1 MSVICINAASTASFS
16 SFWLPLILAVLVAV
30 LVEFAIVIAFLK
42 RKDKKTSQTVLNA
55 ERQSPSEEKSA
66 FDKELSDDREEAI
79 EEVSEQP
86 TEDTIK
92 QSTEEVS
99 EETIEETVEA
109 VSDELEPISD
119 EAEQSDLVKEDEPTD
134 SVEEDE
140 DDDELPNRAVLD
152 EDALEDA
159 KELERLIHPD
169 ESLDEFSQNT
179 DSDETVVIDETA
191 DTNEPLVDATNEP
204 NASFIS
210 DEPQD
215 FVDEDDQSYI
225 SALSDGANLI
235 DDEGAMGGRLFFGG
249 KEITVRYLRSFT
261 AKLSQSND
269 LVKERYSALKN
280 ELLSYKKA
288 KARISWY
295 AESFRLGK
303 PTVAKITV
311 RGKTLTLYLALS
323 PDKLQGTKYHYKD
336 VGGVKKYAQVPT
348 CLKIKSNRAVRWAKE
363 LISLMAEENGFT
375 RFDASE
381 VDYYPEYR
389 TTKELVMANLIKLQ
403 GINALNEYEKL
414 QRADDTDTSSAD
426 YIENEPTFE
435 APVTDDSQPLQ
446 AVENIYIAETHED
459 IPMAIIM
466 ECALTEDGTVEIK
479 ETEEPEEPEEQPV
492 PDVEPE
498 IEEVYEP
505 LAERDFQIVHEVSV
519 TRADK
524 DMTNEKA
531 VSLIEEVKVVK
542 QKADKQ
548 GAKGI
553 INIDTLSQNYKAGE
567 TVTLDDLKRKKL
579 LPKKIGYLKV
589 LGRGII
595 NKPLIVEADE
605 FSINAAKMI
614 LLTGGRVVRDL

>member
-1 MSVICINAASTASFS
+1 MFNFCNNAVSSASFS

-30 LVEFAIVIAFLK
+30 LVESVVVITFLK
-42 RKDKKTSQTVLNA
+42 HKEKKTSQTLLNA
-55 ERQSPSEEKSA
+55 DEADSLDEESA
-66 FDKELSDDREEAI
+66 LQEAI
-79 EEVSEQP
+79 SSDLQDP
-86 TEDTIK
+86 TEELADEPTEATTE
-92 QSTEEVS
+92 QSTEEL
-99 EETIEETVEA
+99 EDEPTEETVEA
-109 VSDELEPISD
+109 
-119 EAEQSDLVKEDEPTD
+119 
-134 SVEEDE
+134 
-140 DDDELPNRAVLD
+140 DDDDKLSNRAVLD
-152 EDALEDA
+152 EDELEDA
-159 KELERLIHPD
+159 KELEKIIHPD

-179 DSDETVVIDETA
+179 DTDETAVSDETTTETLPESSDETF
-191 DTNEPLVDATNEP
+191 
-204 NASFIS
+204 ASFIA
-210 DEPQD
+210 DETPD
-215 FVDEDDQSYI
+215 SVAEDDQSYV
-225 SALSDGANLI
+225 SVLSGGAKLI
-235 DDEGAMGGRLFFGG
+235 DDEGAFGGKLFFGG
-249 KEITVRYLRSFT
+249 KEIAVRYLRSFT

-375 RFDASE
+375 RFDAPE
-381 VDYYPEYR
+381 IDYYPEYR
-389 TTKELVMANLIKLQ
+389 TTEELVMSNLIKLQ
-403 GINALNEYEKL
+403 GVNALNEYEKL
-414 QRADDTDTSSAD
+414 QRADDFNTSSDD
-426 YIENEPTFE
+426 YIENAPTLE
-435 APVTDDSQPLQ
+435 APVADGMDTIQ
-446 AVENIYIAETHED
+446 AVETVAAAEIHD
-459 IPMAIIM
+459 GAPMAIIM
-466 ECALTEDGTVEIK
+466 ECTLTEDGAANEPAEEPIEVK
-479 ETEEPEEPEEQPV
+479 ETEEPEEQPV

-531 VSLIEEVKVVK
+531 VSLIEEVEVIK

>member
-1 MSVICINAASTASFS
+1 MPIICINAVSTASFT

-30 LVEFAIVIAFLK
+30 FVESAIVVAFLK
-42 RKDKKTSQTVLNA
+42 RNDKKPSQTALNA
-55 ERQSPSEEKSA
+55 DEQPSLNEKSA
-66 FDKELSDDREEAI
+66 SDTELTDDPQETI
-79 EEVSEQP
+79 ENVSEEP
-86 TEDTIK
+86 IVD
-92 QSTEEVS
+92 QSTEAVS
-99 EETIEETVEA
+99 GETIEETVEN
-109 VSDELEPISD
+109 VSEEVEPLTDIT
-119 EAEQSDLVKEDEPTD
+119 EQPDL
-134 SVEEDE
+134 VEEDE
-140 DDDELPNRAVLD
+140 DASKQTVLD
-152 EDALEDA
+152 EDELDDA

-169 ESLDEFSQNT
+169 ESLDEFSYNT
-179 DSDETVVIDETA
+179 DSDETTILDELAVTDEPATADET
-191 DTNEPLVDATNEP
+191 LVDATNEP
-204 NASFIS
+204 YASFIS
-210 DEPQD
+210 DETQD
-215 FVDEDDQSYI
+215 FVEEDVQSYLG
-225 SALSDGANLI
+225 ALSDGAKLI

-375 RFDASE
+375 RFDATE
-381 VDYYPEYR
+381 VDYYPEYQ

-414 QRADDTDTSSAD
+414 QRADDADSSFGD
-426 YIENEPTFE
+426 HENEPTFE
-435 APVTDDSQPLQ
+435 TPVADYSQPPQ
-446 AVENIYIAETHED
+446 TVENIDVAETRED
-459 IPMAIIM
+459 VAMAIIM
-466 ECALTEDGTVEIK
+466 ECMLNEDGTVKIK
-479 ETEEPEEPEEQPV
+479 ETAESEEQTLPNA
-492 PDVEPE
+492 EPE

-531 VSLIEEVKVVK
+531 VSLIEEVEVIK

-548 GAKGI
+548 GVKGI
-553 INIDTLSQNYKAGE
+553 INIDTLSQNYKSGE
-567 TVTLDDLKRKKL
+567 TVTLDDLKHKKL
-579 LPKKIGYLKV
+579 LPEKIGYLKV

>member
-1 MSVICINAASTASFS
+1 MFNFCNNAVSSASFS

-30 LVEFAIVIAFLK
+30 LVESVVVITFLK
-42 RKDKKTSQTVLNA
+42 HKEKKTSQTLLNA
-55 ERQSPSEEKSA
+55 DEADSLDEESA
-66 FDKELSDDREEAI
+66 LQEAI
-79 EEVSEQP
+79 SSDLQDP
-86 TEDTIK
+86 TEELADEPTEATTE
-92 QSTEEVS
+92 QSTEEL
-99 EETIEETVEA
+99 EDEPTEETVEA
-109 VSDELEPISD
+109 
-119 EAEQSDLVKEDEPTD
+119 
-134 SVEEDE
+134 
-140 DDDELPNRAVLD
+140 DDDDKLSNRAVLD
-152 EDALEDA
+152 EDELEDA
-159 KELERLIHPD
+159 KELEKIIHPD

-179 DSDETVVIDETA
+179 DTDETAVSDETTTETLPESSDETF
-191 DTNEPLVDATNEP
+191 
-204 NASFIS
+204 ASFIA
-210 DEPQD
+210 DETPD
-215 FVDEDDQSYI
+215 SVAEDDQSYV
-225 SALSDGANLI
+225 SVLSGGAKLI
-235 DDEGAMGGRLFFGG
+235 DDEGAFGGKLFFGG
-249 KEITVRYLRSFT
+249 KEIAVRYLRSFT
-261 AKLSQSND
+261 AKLLQSND

-375 RFDASE
+375 RFDAPE
-381 VDYYPEYR
+381 IDYYPEYR
-389 TTKELVMANLIKLQ
+389 TTEELVMSNLIKLQ
-403 GINALNEYEKL
+403 GVNALNEYEKL
-414 QRADDTDTSSAD
+414 QRADDFNTSFDD
-426 YIENEPTFE
+426 YIENESTLE

-446 AVENIYIAETHED
+446 AVETVAAAEIHD
-459 IPMAIIM
+459 GAPMAIIM
-466 ECALTEDGTVEIK
+466 ECTLTEDGAANEPAEEPIEVK
-479 ETEEPEEPEEQPV
+479 ETEEPEEQPV

-531 VSLIEEVKVVK
+531 VSLIEEVEVIK